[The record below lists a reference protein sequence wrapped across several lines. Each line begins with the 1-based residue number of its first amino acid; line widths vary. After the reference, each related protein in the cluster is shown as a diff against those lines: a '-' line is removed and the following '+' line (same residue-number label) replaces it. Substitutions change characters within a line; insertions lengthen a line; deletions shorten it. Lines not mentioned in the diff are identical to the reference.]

1 MQEFLDNLQL
11 PQITISSFKS
21 ALKEISDYF
30 EEPQHQ
36 EILIQNIRALMG
48 LRNIGVED
56 LSKAAGKN
64 RSYVGRL
71 LRNSFP
77 KFNPSV
83 ETIRGLAMALK
94 VKPSVL
100 VMVDL
105 SAEFQDVLKNIERRV
120 EDR

>member
-1 MQEFLDNLQL
+1 MDNLQL
-11 PQITISSFKS
+11 SQAKIGSLKS

-36 EILIQNIRALMG
+36 ETLIQNIRVLMG

-71 LRNSFP
+71 LRNDFP

-100 VMVDL
+100 VMMSL
-105 SAEFQDVLKNIERRV
+105 STEFQNVLKNIERRV
-120 EDR
+120 GV